1 MIKHGGTET
10 QRGTKRLRISLCLRA
25 SVLKVMSNSK
35 RELAVVALSAAE
47 SSPGH
52 FALILEDVETRRRIP
67 VVIGQAEAQSIAV
80 CMERMQP
87 ARPLTHDLYKTT
99 LEALGGTLK
108 EVLIHSV
115 QGGVFHAKL
124 FIEKPD
130 KTLLELDARTSDA
143 IAIALRMRAPIF
155 AYENVVEEAGLMAE
169 VFFGKNRKSLSEYT
183 LAELEELL
191 RRILEK
197 EDYESAVRIR
207 DFIER
212 RKNSGD

>member
-1 MIKHGGTET
+1 MP
-10 QRGTKRLRISLCLRA
+10 
-25 SVLKVMSNSK
+25 NSK

-115 QGGVFHAKL
+115 KGGVFHAKL
-124 FIEKPD
+124 FIEKAD

-143 IAIALRMRAPIF
+143 IAIALRMGAPIYAF
-155 AYENVVEEAGLMAE
+155 ENVVEEAGLMAE

-183 LAELEELL
+183 LPELEELL
-191 RRILEK
+191 RRVLEK

-207 DFIER
+207 DFIEK
-212 RKNSGD
+212 RKNADGD

>member
-1 MIKHGGTET
+1 
-10 QRGTKRLRISLCLRA
+10 
-25 SVLKVMSNSK
+25 MSNSK
-35 RELAVVALSAAE
+35 RELAVVALSTAE

-115 QGGVFHAKL
+115 KGGVFHAKL

-143 IAIALRMRAPIF
+143 IAIALRMGAPIYAF
-155 AYENVVEEAGLMAE
+155 ENVVEEAGLMAE

-183 LAELEELL
+183 LPELEELL
-191 RRILEK
+191 RRVLEK

-207 DFIER
+207 DFIEK
-212 RKNSGD
+212 RKNADGD